1 MLSALKF
8 VKGAV
13 STKDY
18 VPALT
23 HFQIKGGRVTGY
35 NGKLSLSS
43 PIPLDLDCC
52 PKALPF
58 VKAIEACTDTAQLA
72 MTAGGKL
79 AVRSGKFRAHV
90 DTLPEE
96 WPGVD
101 PEGLHVAIDG
111 QLLPTLTAL
120 YDFSSDDASRPW
132 AAGVL
137 LDGSSAFATNN
148 VVLVERW
155 LGYHFPYRVN
165 LPRYAVRE
173 LIRIGEEPVGLQVSG
188 GSATFFFEGERWLRT
203 QLNSHEWPNVVGLFS
218 GMAAEAAEVPEG
230 LFDALA
236 TLAPFV
242 DEAGRVY
249 MLGDRVATATDANVG
264 AAVELPGLP
273 DAGIYNV
280 KMLQL
285 LSGVVDRIDFASY
298 PQPCAMYGHQ
308 LRGLLMGMRL

>member
-52 PKALPF
+52 PKAMPF

-72 MTAGGKL
+72 MTATGKL
-79 AVRSGKFRAHV
+79 AIRSGKFRAHV

-96 WPGVD
+96 FPGVG
-101 PEGLHVAIDG
+101 PEGVPVAIDG
-111 QLLPTLTAL
+111 QLLPVLTTL

-148 VVLVERW
+148 VVVVERW

-173 LIRIGEEPVGLQVSG
+173 LIRIGEEPTGLMVSG

-203 QLNSHEWPNVVGLFS
+203 QLNSHEWPNVANLFA
-218 GMAAEAAEVPEG
+218 GMPDDAAPVPEG
-230 LFDALA
+230 LFEALA

-249 MLGDRVATATDANVG
+249 MLGDRVATAPDANVG
-264 AAVELPGLP
+264 AAVEMDGLP
-273 DAGIYNV
+273 AEGLYNV

-285 LSGVVDRIDFASY
+285 LAGVVQGIGFDHY
-298 PQPCAMYGHQ
+298 PKPCPMYGHQ
-308 LRGLLMGMRL
+308 LRGLLMGMRT